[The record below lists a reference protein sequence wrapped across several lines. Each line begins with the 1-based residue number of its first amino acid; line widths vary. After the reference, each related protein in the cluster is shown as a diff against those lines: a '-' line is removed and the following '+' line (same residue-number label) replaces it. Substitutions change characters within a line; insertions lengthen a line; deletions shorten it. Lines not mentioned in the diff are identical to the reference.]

1 MQCIVSVGGAIAPE
15 LLYSAEEITL
25 LNSKEPNSKR
35 WLKPAVDKCLKV
47 IPDSAETHCAIL
59 ATVVKV
65 KVK

>member
-1 MQCIVSVGGAIAPE
+1 MQYTVSVGGAIAPE
-15 LLYSAEEITL
+15 LLHSVEEIPL
-25 LNSKEPNSKR
+25 LNHKKPNSKH
-35 WLKPAVDKCLKV
+35 WFKPAVAKCQNV